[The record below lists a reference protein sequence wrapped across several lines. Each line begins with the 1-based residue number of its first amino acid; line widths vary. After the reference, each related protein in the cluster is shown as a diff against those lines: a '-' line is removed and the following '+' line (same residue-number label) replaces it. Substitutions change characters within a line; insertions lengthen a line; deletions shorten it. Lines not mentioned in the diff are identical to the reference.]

1 MAQKPIAMS
10 VIAPVAAAAILTLAT
25 LAAISSSAQGAL
37 PKAGERCTTFGLAGE
52 KCCPNGKHWE
62 IENFIG
68 AGEGEQ
74 ENWMCSPD

>member
-1 MAQKPIAMS
+1 MDKNKIVM
-10 VIAPVAAAAILTLAT
+10 IAPVAVAGILMLAV

-62 IENFIG
+62 IGNFIG